1 MGRTLGDGV
10 GGVGTGARWDA
21 GSQEGR
27 NIRSFSSAVLFL
39 NREGVPGCVR
49 RWCWL
54 AWSSGVSSGI
64 SRLLEQ
70 CFFLKTQGVC
80 VCVKL

>member
-39 NREGVPGCVR
+39 NRGGVPGCV
-49 RWCWL
+49 
-54 AWSSGVSSGI
+54 G
-64 SRLLEQ
+64 
-70 CFFLKTQGVC
+70 
-80 VCVKL
+80 